1 MHLVYT
7 TKAIDN
13 FGLKYIIFTS
23 SGSPLLLEL
32 VKRISKYTFRR
43 EIHLNGPVSSA
54 FDRQFKTEIKTMLW
68 CFVCAYVC
76 KKKICT
82 YIHIL
87 FVLQGGLSCTV
98 GGFLS
103 YQNFVV
109 LFYVFSLDGSIHLSK
124 CLVAKIYIINLRL
137 ILSPFDQ
144 ILDETVWYSI
154 QKYFKFCSGKVIADS
169 NTNYLKLEQLSV
181 PKLLQ
186 SVNISYRVYAKTIW

>member
-76 KKKICT
+76 KKKYVHT
-82 YIHIL
+82 YIYYL
-87 FVLQGGLSCTV
+87 FYKVASVAPL

-103 YQNFVV
+103 YQKFVV

-124 CLVAKIYIINLRL
+124 CLVAKNL
-137 ILSPFDQ
+137 
-144 ILDETVWYSI
+144 Y
-154 QKYFKFCSGKVIADS
+154 Y
-169 NTNYLKLEQLSV
+169 
-181 PKLLQ
+181 
-186 SVNISYRVYAKTIW
+186 